1 MQAGISVDHVNHAE
15 GIQRVSTGAGTWV
28 RYDGTL
34 PFCAAKLIALALVP
48 SMKLL
53 PLSMLIF
60 SAAASSS
67 FAEGTTVHA
76 FIGTKWMET
85 KANALEVTWSSE
97 LEGIEIRDEKVES
110 SSPFLLRCGD
120 DGRQYV
126 MISIPAEDDIWPTVT
141 EDVRATAD
149 VMAFGSDLEITGV
162 PLSSMKA
169 GSHRLIFV
177 DLGSASRNLS
187 GIGIVA

>member
-1 MQAGISVDHVNHAE
+1 
-15 GIQRVSTGAGTWV
+15 
-28 RYDGTL
+28 
-34 PFCAAKLIALALVP
+34 
-48 SMKLL
+48 MKLL
-53 PLSMLIF
+53 TFMSLMF
-60 SAAASSS
+60 VAAASSS
-67 FAEGTTVHA
+67 FAETTTVHA
-76 FIGTKWMET
+76 FIGTEWMET

-97 LEGIEIRDEKVES
+97 LEGIEIHDEKVES

-169 GSHRLIFV
+169 GSHRLFFV
-177 DLGSASRNLS
+177 DLGTRISEFVRHWYS
-187 GIGIVA
+187 GMSVRVATKPGQGLVDLNFIVAAPLPDAGAREKFAETIALCQIFAR